1 MELLNSR
8 ATMGIVHQFLHGGS
22 GRQVAPVVLV
32 APLADSEPAALPATS
47 PLPPPQP
54 WCAATGWCPTGFRA
68 GRPVLGRPS
77 ALGLESPGLLQ
88 SQPRPPPHRV
98 PHAPPVRQEVGMV
111 AVVGIRYHTVV
122 GYSPT
127 PRLLHQGQGNLWFW
141 SGSLPQGVCLL
152 GGTAPGPGARPRAG
166 TGAPL
171 SARGPGGHCS
181 NM

>member
-98 PHAPPVRQEVGMV
+98 PHAPPVRPGSWD
-111 AVVGIRYHTVV
+111 GRRSRH
-122 GYSPT
+122 PL
-127 PRLLHQGQGNLWFW
+127 PH
-141 SGSLPQGVCLL
+141 SGGVLPNSAFGP
-152 GGTAPGPGARPRAG
+152 PGPGQSLVLVWKPTSGGMPAWRHRSRSWGQASGRYRRTPIG
-166 TGAPL
+166 QG
-171 SARGPGGHCS
+171 ARGS
-181 NM
+181 L